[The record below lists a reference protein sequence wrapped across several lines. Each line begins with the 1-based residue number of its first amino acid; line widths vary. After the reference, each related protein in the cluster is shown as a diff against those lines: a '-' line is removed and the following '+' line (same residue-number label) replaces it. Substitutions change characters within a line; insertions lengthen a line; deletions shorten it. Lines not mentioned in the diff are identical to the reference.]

1 MSLTYKDIEY
11 DLSRSQRKTASI
23 YIERDGR
30 ISVLVPD
37 SWSDEQVEHV
47 LERKRPWIYR
57 GLAEW
62 EDLNATRVEREFV
75 SGEGFLYLG
84 SSYRLTLVERQNE
97 PLTLKDGWFRLRADE
112 VAKATEH
119 FKEFYR
125 SKGLERLPKR
135 VAYYQAKMGVEA
147 TGVRV
152 MDLKNRWASCS
163 ADQKVNFHWKCLMA
177 PLRVLDYIVVHELA
191 HLLHEHHTQA
201 FWGTVDKVMPDYR
214 DRKEWLRLNGAGM
227 GL

>member
-1 MSLTYKDIEY
+1 MSLKYKDIQY

-30 ISVLVPD
+30 VSVMAPD
-37 SWSDEQVEHV
+37 QWSDEQVQHV
-47 LERKRPWIYR
+47 LERKRAWIYR

-112 VAKATEH
+112 VANAPER
-119 FKEFYR
+119 FKDFYR
-125 SKGLERLPKR
+125 TKGLDRLPRR
-135 VAYYQAKMGVEA
+135 VAYYQVKMGVEA
-147 TGVRV
+147 IGVRV
-152 MDLKNRWASCS
+152 MELKNRWASCS
-163 ADQKVNFHWKCLMA
+163 SDHKINFHWKCLMA
-177 PLRVLDYIVVHELA
+177 PMRILDYIVVHELA

-214 DRKEWLRLNGAGM
+214 DRKEWLRVNGAGM
-227 GL
+227 DL